1 MTVAK
6 KESSSNIDLLENI
19 ESEIEE
25 IWEDVSQNYDSLA
38 GSLDEEFR
46 PIINDSYDGSY
57 EELIFHGN
65 RYTARLKV
73 DLDTGDRTYELQEE
87 NSGLLDKIGLTSP
100 DLTQR

>member
-46 PIINDSYDGSY
+46 PIITDS
-57 EELIFHGN
+57 
-65 RYTARLKV
+65 
-73 DLDTGDRTYELQEE
+73 
-87 NSGLLDKIGLTSP
+87 
-100 DLTQR
+100 